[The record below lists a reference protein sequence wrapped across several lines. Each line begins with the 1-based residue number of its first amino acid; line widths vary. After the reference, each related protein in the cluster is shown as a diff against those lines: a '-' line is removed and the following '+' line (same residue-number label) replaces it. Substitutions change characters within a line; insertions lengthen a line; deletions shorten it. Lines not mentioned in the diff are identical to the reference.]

1 MSAEIKLEQSQ
12 NGKLSKLTL
21 HTATIWFSYETPV
34 AYILPG
40 VEGVVTSDKGW
51 SVTTRRHIGS
61 IPDRRAPIAHET
73 FERGLMAI
81 MYAVSGMYTTTTVR
95 EISQAI
101 AAAETAAQDSIAAIS
116 RELDSTSPWNAR

>member
-1 MSAEIKLEQSQ
+1 MSAEIKLQQSQ
-12 NGKLSKLTL
+12 NGKLTKLTI

-34 AYILPG
+34 AYIIPG

-61 IPDRRAPIAHET
+61 IPDRTAPIAHEV

-95 EISQAI
+95 EIQQAI
-101 AAAETAAQDSIAAIS
+101 TDAEAEQQKHIAEIS
-116 RELDSTSPWNAR
+116 RNIGTSPWSAA